1 MQAELQKQKQRIEAA
16 ARKLEA
22 EQRQAKADLEE
33 QRKATAAARRQAE
46 GQVPLAV
53 PLFVAVCSP
62 HMPRV
67 SYSRTHGTCASSGC
81 SSTILLWHH
90 GRRLLLRHI
99 ALVTANTIQLCVL
112 SSAPSVCSS
121 VGGAEDRAA
130 EAASARASRGGG
142 RRDARGGLGLRPAP
156 RVLRSLQGA

>member
-33 QRKATAAARRQAE
+33 QRKAAAAAARRQAE

-67 SYSRTHGTCASSGC
+67 SLLTARVRRRGAHRQSYCGTMAGVCYCDTS
-81 SSTILLWHH
+81 
-90 GRRLLLRHI
+90 
-99 ALVTANTIQLCVL
+99 L
-112 SSAPSVCSS
+112 S
-121 VGGAEDRAA
+121 
-130 EAASARASRGGG
+130 
-142 RRDARGGLGLRPAP
+142 
-156 RVLRSLQGA
+156 